1 MKRMKGERKCNLNL
15 CPMERTRWIK
25 ALPSPSPLH
34 SPFEKIISFNLTSGH
49 SYAAVFSE
57 LCSHC
62 ACHSP
67 TNRTLKIQER
77 GACLWNFSVESL
89 GPQKEVPLHRVKN
102 STQRG
107 RTGEKILINVPFM
120 LGSEHFTELGANFK
134 AIEPDWATSMV
145 GSSILWLEARNGFTF
160 LLA

>member
-1 MKRMKGERKCNLNL
+1 M
-15 CPMERTRWIK
+15 
-25 ALPSPSPLH
+25 
-34 SPFEKIISFNLTSGH
+34 
-49 SYAAVFSE
+49 
-57 LCSHC
+57 
-62 ACHSP
+62 
-67 TNRTLKIQER
+67 
-77 GACLWNFSVESL
+77 ESL